1 MILPRTSWSPW
12 TDAAEHRGWRMESS
26 GIGKE
31 YDQRIFRLIQPSGQ
45 RVMVGSRSEV
55 EGRWRQE
62 SEYDP
67 IRDRDKPVIVL
78 IHGLG
83 RTRRSMGHLRKL
95 LQRAFPEIDLLC
107 FGYASMRD
115 EIGEHARNLDRYL
128 SLSIGS
134 RPVIFI
140 AHSLGNIVLRRFY
153 KLREEA
159 GNGSKDPLNLRAHVM
174 LGPPNQGSLF
184 AKKMSRVPGV
194 SQVMGPSFMQLGARW
209 EDIRENLSVPS
220 GETVIFAGDVPF
232 FRKGNLLLPE
242 PNDGLVTVQETTL
255 PGVTDLEVLPV
266 LHSFLMNDRA
276 IVDRLQSRIAEW
288 CRR

>member
-1 MILPRTSWSPW
+1 MILNRTSWSTW

-31 YDQRIFRLIQPSGQ
+31 YDQRLFRLIRPSGQ
-45 RVMVGSRSEV
+45 RVLVGTRSEV
-55 EGRWRQE
+55 EGRWKQE
-62 SEYDP
+62 SGCDP
-67 IRDRDKPVIVL
+67 VRDRDKPVIVL
-78 IHGLG
+78 LHGLG
-83 RTRRSMGHLRKL
+83 RTRKSMGHLRKL
-95 LQRAFPEIDLLC
+95 LQAAFPEVDVLW

-115 EIGEHARNLDRYL
+115 EIGEHARHLDRYL
-128 SLSIGS
+128 GLSIGS

-159 GNGSKDPLNLRAHVM
+159 ANGSMDSLNLRAHVM

-194 SQVMGPSFMQLGARW
+194 SQVMGPSFVQLGARW
-209 EDIRENLSVPS
+209 DDIRENLSVPS

-255 PGVTDLEVLPV
+255 PGVADLEVVPV

-276 IVDRLQSRIAEW
+276 IVDRLHSRIAKW
-288 CRR
+288 FRR